1 MSSTPSWS
9 LQSPRVSE
17 LGGARLAAMTVEKT
31 VEAEAFLS
39 NCLVP
44 LVNVI
49 ADEDR
54 AAEETVTFFADDALE
69 GRSGFG

>member
-1 MSSTPSWS
+1 MVLLATS
-9 LQSPRVSE
+9 LASE
-17 LGGARLAAMTVEKT
+17 LGGARLAAMTVGKT

-49 ADEDR
+49 ADEGR